1 MFECRK
7 IYGNL
12 LLLSVMLFTLGAS
25 CRPLTCELVWA
36 EQCYTQAADA
46 VDFQWD
52 NRSGSIVYRSG
63 QLKATIGNEFVGLLP
78 GTQAELTVIAG
89 QSVVPLERFF
99 RIAGGCC
106 RQHTSRGP
114 PEA

>member
-12 LLLSVMLFTLGAS
+12 LLLSVILFTLGAS

-36 EQCYTQAADA
+36 EQCYTQAAGT

-63 QLKATIGNEFVGLLP
+63 QLKATVGNEFVGLLP
-78 GTQAELTVIAG
+78 GTPEELTATAG
-89 QSVVPLERFF
+89 QTIESTDRFF
-99 RIAGGCC
+99 LIASGCC
-106 RQHTSRGP
+106 GEHTSRGP